1 MVGGMSGVRSQ
12 KGGMGLSSGES
23 RFYSLVIMETLQ
35 SVEPG
40 NQTFGRGIWPALC
53 KVQTVLTFHNSGHGD
68 PPAPWEEFWGVHSA
82 TRWGA
87 GSALWNFLG
96 DVLGETKAL
105 VSYFSS

>member
-1 MVGGMSGVRSQ
+1 MVGGMTRVRSQ

-23 RFYSLVIMETLQ
+23 RFYSLVIVKPLQ

-40 NQTFGRGIWPALC
+40 DQTFGRGIWPALC
-53 KVQTVLTFHNSGHGD
+53 NVQTVLTFHNSDPGD
-68 PPAPWEEFWGVHSA
+68 PPAPLEEFWGVHSA
-82 TRWGA
+82 IRWGA
-87 GSALWNFLG
+87 GSALRNLLG

>member
-1 MVGGMSGVRSQ
+1 MSSQ
-12 KGGMGLSSGES
+12 VIRRLEEESG
-23 RFYSLVIMETLQ
+23 
-35 SVEPG
+35 
-40 NQTFGRGIWPALC
+40 
-53 KVQTVLTFHNSGHGD
+53 VQTVLTFHNSGHGD

-105 VSYFSS
+105 VSYFSSQ